1 MVAFADL
8 ILLDDPGNPHATVLR
23 CYRLDGDQTNSDPM
37 RTITTLLLTNVL
49 VVGATAQTL
58 GYYDISPNWTAT
70 DINGTTHTLYDYLD
84 DGYTVIIDMST
95 TWCPPC
101 AALHWSRGLDSLYE
115 HHGPGTADH
124 NIMVFLVECD
134 PSTDMADL
142 DGSSIGTPDGNTLG
156 DWITGTHYPIIDDA
170 AIGELYGVPGF
181 PTVLCICPSRMIASF
196 TYIFG
201 GEASFLEQSQ
211 ACAHHEADSPHDAT
225 LLGDLGTHYCEG
237 PEVTLRTQLYNV
249 GTAPLTAATIE
260 AVSVYDSLVVGTV
273 EWTGELATYASEEI
287 VFPAWSAPSGERQ
300 VAFRLTTPDDDH
312 ANDSTWGE
320 YGTVNS
326 FISSATSVTFELM
339 TDDNGSGVEWY
350 VVAFPGGPTVF
361 QAPTG
366 TYGNNALYDEVLDL
380 EPDVCYLLQVVYHV
394 EGGFQDPAYFR
405 MLTGTDVLVDDAQ
418 CYLGSGSGA
427 SFYRAYFSVQSG
439 VGIGDVTIMT
449 AGIALAP
456 NPATDHIELRLASV
470 GSGSNELVIR
480 DAMGRA
486 ALKRPVTGTNTSIDL
501 SALNNGVYLFTITG
515 EYGTRTRRV
524 VVSR

>member
-1 MVAFADL
+1 MVAFVDL
-8 ILLDDPGNPHATVLR
+8 ILLSDCGNSEATVLR
-23 CYRLDGDQTNSDPM
+23 CYRLTNDHTNSDPM
-37 RTITTLLLTNVL
+37 RSLTTLLLSNVL

-70 DINGTTHTLYDYLD
+70 DINGTAHTLYDYLD
-84 DGYTVIIDMST
+84 DGYTVIIDLST

-101 AALHWSRGLDSLYE
+101 AQLHWSRGLDSLYE

-142 DGSSIGTPDGNTLG
+142 DGSSLGTPDGNTLG

-181 PTVLCICPSRMIASF
+181 PTVLCICPSRMISSF
-196 TYIFG
+196 TYVFG

-225 LLGDLGTHYCEG
+225 LLGELAGHYCEG

-287 VFPAWSAPSGERQ
+287 VFPVWSAPPGERQ

-326 FISSATSVTFELM
+326 FIASATSVTFELM
-339 TDDNGSGVEWY
+339 TDDNGAAVELY
-350 VVAFPGGPTVF
+350 VVPFPGGPTVF
-361 QAPTG
+361 QATAG
-366 TYGNNALYDEVLDL
+366 TYGNNELYDEVMEL

-394 EGGFQDPAYFR
+394 EDGFQDPAYFS
-405 MLTGTDVLVDDAQ
+405 MLTGTDVLVEDAQ
-418 CYLGSGSGA
+418 CFQGSGSGA
-427 SFYRAYFSVQSG
+427 SFYRAYFSVQDG
-439 VGIGDVTIMT
+439 VGMVDAIPTVEGLT
-449 AGIALAP
+449 LLP
-456 NPATDHIELRLASV
+456 NPSAGHIELRFTGQSARD
-470 GSGSNELVIR
+470 GELVVC
-480 DAMGRA
+480 DATGRT
-486 ALKRPVTGTNTSIDL
+486 ALKRAVSSTVSSIDL
-501 SALNNGVYLFTITG
+501 SALNDGVYFFTITG
-515 EYGTRTRRV
+515 KYGSTTRRV
-524 VVSR
+524 VLGR